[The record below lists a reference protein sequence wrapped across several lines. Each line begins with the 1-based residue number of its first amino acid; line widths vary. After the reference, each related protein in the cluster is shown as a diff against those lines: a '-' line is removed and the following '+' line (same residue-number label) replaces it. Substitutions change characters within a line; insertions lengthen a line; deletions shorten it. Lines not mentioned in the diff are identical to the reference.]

1 MDACLAVKCLF
12 LNADAGFDGKSLR
25 TVCEQLDI
33 FPNIDFNERRKKF
46 KCLFGGGALEA
57 NLPACGTAGG
67 NS

>member
-33 FPNIDFNERRKKF
+33 FPNIDFNKRRKKF
-46 KCLFGGGALEA
+46 KSPQL
-57 NLPACGTAGG
+57 
-67 NS
+67 